1 MASSELTTHRTRT
14 LPQPPKSIGFLGATT
29 PTIWSRFVATFE
41 DRLRYHNWI
50 NGHNLRIDYGWAG
63 GLPKKYK
70 SIAEGF
76 VSDGVDIIV
85 TSSTGAAIA
94 AREATKNL
102 DKPYVYYAA
111 AGDPKNTGLE
121 PSKNIT
127 GESNEQTDLAPQ
139 RLGVLREVFPRLKR
153 LAIIGNLASA
163 NVKLEK
169 DEILKAAKAHKIK
182 ATFHKILH
190 PERIARTIKQLEGK
204 ADALFVCTDPL
215 LTTYQLAVNT
225 AAVSA
230 GLPTM
235 HAFREHVE
243 AGGLM
248 SYGPNFS
255 HFFTLAADNVNK
267 LLLGKAKPIDIPV
280 ELVKKF
286 ELVINLS
293 TAYELGVKIPKK
305 VLDRADKVW

>member
-29 PTIWSRFVATFE
+29 PTIWSRFVAAFE
-41 DRLRYHNWI
+41 ERLRYHNWI

-63 GLPKKYK
+63 GLPKNYK
-70 SIAEGF
+70 SIAERF
-76 VSDGVDIIV
+76 VSDRVDIIV

-94 AREATKNL
+94 ARDATQNL

-111 AGDPKNTGLE
+111 AGDPKNTGLQ
-121 PSKNIT
+121 PSGNIT

-139 RLGVLREVFPRLKR
+139 RIGVLREVFPRLKK
-153 LAIIGNLASA
+153 LAIIGNLASL
-163 NVKLEK
+163 NVQYEKAAVLE
-169 DEILKAAKAHKIK
+169 AAKAHKIN
-182 ATFHKILH
+182 TSFHSISH
-190 PERIARTIKQLEGK
+190 PERIARTITKLEGK

-255 HFFTLAADNVNK
+255 RFFTLAADNVSK
-267 LLLGKAKPIDIPV
+267 LLDKAKPSDIPV
-280 ELVKKF
+280 ELVKTF